1 MSGDKPSIGQVMMFR
16 SKDFIEWSDEA
27 LATVLKRSPVGGALD
42 LVLKDFFN
50 WATRNSMY
58 PLHFGI
64 MCCALEMAV
73 SSAPRFDAQRM
84 GVIYRS
90 TPRQCDILL
99 VNGPVSK
106 KLKPAL
112 RRLYDQMPAPK
123 WVIAMGEC
131 AISGGPFF
139 DSYNVVKGVDQFI
152 PVDIYIPGCP
162 ARPEALID
170 AFLKLQ
176 MKIKEEKRGLL
187 TGK

>member
-27 LATVLKRSPVGGALD
+27 LGVVLKKSPVGGALD
-42 LVLKDFFN
+42 YVLRDFFN

>member
-27 LATVLKRSPVGGALD
+27 LGVVLKKSPVGGALD
-42 LVLKDFFN
+42 YVLRDFFN

-176 MKIKEEKRGLL
+176 RKIKEEKRGLL